1 MSSANA
7 PARELSIFLAF
18 DGGSLTFDRLVGRR
32 FAPRRQP
39 DRPMN
44 SRVPAMLALVG
55 TLLALPLWS
64 ARVGAQEIP
73 DDLLEDEHVR
83 EEFGVNSFT
92 APSIRKIFEDLDRLR
107 PLPYDKLRREIPQ
120 GTPKDRTKL
129 ALGLGG
135 LIADGFLVVESEKL
149 LDLEQVGRALW
160 KHAQVLGAGT
170 RLSRHTKSL
179 LEHSALGDWGG
190 LKGELAKT
198 QKDVEAEMVLLRD
211 VDAAHLIS
219 LGGWLRAFQIASV
232 ASLEAY
238 DPEKTRVLARVD
250 IVEYFIGSLS
260 TLEPQ
265 IFELPHIQALSAGLE
280 ELRLLLDVPES
291 KAFSVA
297 EVEAMRAKVDQLVAI
312 ADSKTPPPAPPA
324 APPAPAT
331 ADAVTPAN

>member
-1 MSSANA
+1 MNTRRFTTA
-7 PARELSIFLAF
+7 LLAIAAILA
-18 DGGSLTFDRLVGRR
+18 GGSL
-32 FAPRRQP
+32 P
-39 DRPMN
+39 
-44 SRVPAMLALVG
+44 
-55 TLLALPLWS
+55 
-64 ARVGAQEIP
+64 AQERPAIP
-73 DDLLEDEHVR
+73 DDLLEDEHIR

-92 APSIRKIFEDLDRLR
+92 APSIRKIFEDLDKLR
-107 PLPYDKLRREIPQ
+107 PLPYEKLKRDVPQ

-129 ALGLGG
+129 ALSLGG

-179 LEHSALGDWGG
+179 LEHSALGEWGE

-219 LGGWLRAFQIASV
+219 LGGWLRAFQIACAS
-232 ASLEAY
+232 SLEAY
-238 DPEKTRVLARVD
+238 DAEKTRVLGRVD
-250 IVEYFIGSLS
+250 IAEYFIGSLQ

-265 IFELPHIQALSAGLE
+265 IFETPHIQSLAAGLE
-280 ELRLLLDVPES
+280 ELRVQLDVPES

-297 EVEAMRAKVDQLVAI
+297 EVQAMKATVDRLVAT
-312 ADSKTPPPAPPA
+312 ADGKS
-324 APPAPAT
+324 PAPAP
-331 ADAVTPAN
+331 AATPAPVAVPGSGN

>member
-1 MSSANA
+1 MK
-7 PARELSIFLAF
+7 
-18 DGGSLTFDRLVGRR
+18 
-32 FAPRRQP
+32 
-39 DRPMN
+39 
-44 SRVPAMLALVG
+44 
-55 TLLALPLWS
+55 
-64 ARVGAQEIP
+64 ARVHPRPLAAALLLLTAGWLPAQEIP
-73 DDLLEDEHVR
+73 EDLLEDEHIR

-107 PLPYDKLRREIPQ
+107 PLPYEKLKREVPG

-129 ALGLGG
+129 ALALGG

-179 LEHSALGDWGG
+179 LEHSALGEWGA

-219 LGGWLRAFQIASV
+219 LGGWLRAFQIACVS
-232 ASLEAY
+232 SLEAY

-250 IVEYFIGSLS
+250 IAEYFLGSLS

-265 IFELPHIQALSAGLE
+265 IFELPHIQQLATGLD
-280 ELRLLLDVPES
+280 ELRALLDVPES
-291 KAFSVA
+291 KTFSEA
-297 EVEAMRAKVDQLVAI
+297 EVRAMLTKVDALVVITDGKA
-312 ADSKTPPPAPPA
+312 PAPA
-324 APPAPAT
+324 APAAPAAAT
-331 ADAVTPAN
+331 AEN

>member
-1 MSSANA
+1 MNHRASFASV
-7 PARELSIFLAF
+7 FLAVACSF
-18 DGGSLTFDRLVGRR
+18 GLGTDATFGQD
-32 FAPRRQP
+32 
-39 DRPMN
+39 
-44 SRVPAMLALVG
+44 
-55 TLLALPLWS
+55 
-64 ARVGAQEIP
+64 IP
-73 DDLLEDEHVR
+73 EDLLEDEHLR

-107 PLPYDKLRREIPQ
+107 PLPYEKLKREIPK

-149 LDLEQVGRALW
+149 LDLEQIGRALW

-179 LEHSALGDWGG
+179 LEHSALGEWGE

-219 LGGWLRAFQIASV
+219 LGGWLRAFQIACV
-232 ASLEAY
+232 ASLEDY
-238 DPEKTRVLARVD
+238 QPDKTQVLARHD
-250 IVEYFIGSLS
+250 IADYFFQSLQ

-265 IFELPHIQALSAGLE
+265 VQELPHIISLSAGLE
-280 ELRLLLDVPES
+280 DLAMQLDVPES
-291 KAFSVA
+291 KTFTVA
-297 EVEAMRAKVDQLVAI
+297 EVELLKGKIDALVLI
-312 ADSKTPPPAPPA
+312 ADPSAGSPPA
-324 APPAPAT
+324 AKTTPKAPAT
-331 ADAVTPAN
+331 AAVPVAAPEPGVAGN

>member
-1 MSSANA
+1 MKHRAFIASILLAIGIVFA
-7 PARELSIFLAF
+7 PAA
-18 DGGSLTFDRLVGRR
+18 GGLR
-32 FAPRRQP
+32 
-39 DRPMN
+39 
-44 SRVPAMLALVG
+44 
-55 TLLALPLWS
+55 
-64 ARVGAQEIP
+64 AQEIP
-73 DDLLEDEHVR
+73 EDLLEDEHVR

-107 PLPYDKLRREIPQ
+107 PLPYEKLKREIPQ
-120 GTPKDRTKL
+120 KTPKDRTRL
-129 ALGLGG
+129 ALTLGG

-179 LEHSALGDWGG
+179 LEHSALGEWGE

-232 ASLEAY
+232 AALEDY
-238 DPEKTRVLARVD
+238 HPDKTQVLARHD
-250 IVEYFIGSLS
+250 IADYFYQSLQ

-265 IFELPHIQALSAGLE
+265 VQELPHIQQLAAGLE
-280 ELRLLLDVPES
+280 QLGVMLDVPET
-291 KAFSVA
+291 KTFTVA
-297 EVEAMRAKVDQLVAI
+297 EVQTMKGKIDELMSIVDPSANN
-312 ADSKTPPPAPPA
+312 
-324 APPAPAT
+324 
-331 ADAVTPAN
+331 TPAQPVSAEQPVGVVPAVPAGVVEN

>member
-1 MSSANA
+1 MNHRASFASV
-7 PARELSIFLAF
+7 FLAVACSF
-18 DGGSLTFDRLVGRR
+18 GLGTVATFGQD
-32 FAPRRQP
+32 
-39 DRPMN
+39 
-44 SRVPAMLALVG
+44 
-55 TLLALPLWS
+55 
-64 ARVGAQEIP
+64 IP
-73 DDLLEDEHVR
+73 EDLLEDEHLR

-107 PLPYDKLRREIPQ
+107 PLPYEKLKREIPK

-149 LDLEQVGRALW
+149 LDLEQIGRALW

-179 LEHSALGDWGG
+179 LEHSALGEWGE

-219 LGGWLRAFQIASV
+219 LGGWLRAFQIACV
-232 ASLEAY
+232 ASLEDY
-238 DPEKTRVLARVD
+238 QPDKTQVLARHD
-250 IVEYFIGSLS
+250 IADYFFQSLQ

-265 IFELPHIQALSAGLE
+265 VQELPHIISLSAGLE
-280 ELRLLLDVPES
+280 DLAMQLDVPES
-291 KAFSVA
+291 KTFTVA
-297 EVEAMRAKVDQLVAI
+297 EVELLKGKIDALVLI
-312 ADSKTPPPAPPA
+312 ADPSAGSAPA
-324 APPAPAT
+324 AKTTPKAPAT
-331 ADAVTPAN
+331 AAVPVAAPDQPGVAGN

>member
-1 MSSANA
+1 MK
-7 PARELSIFLAF
+7 
-18 DGGSLTFDRLVGRR
+18 
-32 FAPRRQP
+32 
-39 DRPMN
+39 
-44 SRVPAMLALVG
+44 
-55 TLLALPLWS
+55 
-64 ARVGAQEIP
+64 ARVHPRPLAAALLLLTAGWLPAQEIP
-73 DDLLEDEHVR
+73 EDLLEDEHIR

-107 PLPYDKLRREIPQ
+107 PLPYEKLKREVPG

-129 ALGLGG
+129 ALALGG

-179 LEHSALGDWGG
+179 LEHSALGEWGA

-219 LGGWLRAFQIASV
+219 LGGWLRAFQIACVS
-232 ASLEAY
+232 SLEAY

-250 IVEYFIGSLS
+250 IAEYFLGSLS

-265 IFELPHIQALSAGLE
+265 IFELPHIQQLATGLD
-280 ELRLLLDVPES
+280 ELRALLDVPES
-291 KAFSVA
+291 KTFSEA
-297 EVEAMRAKVDQLVAI
+297 EVRAMLTKVDALVAI
-312 ADSKTPPPAPPA
+312 TDGKAPAPA
-324 APPAPAT
+324 APAAPAAAT
-331 ADAVTPAN
+331 AEN

>member
-1 MSSANA
+1 MT
-7 PARELSIFLAF
+7 PRVHLCLSLA
-18 DGGSLTFDRLVGRR
+18 V
-32 FAPRRQP
+32 
-39 DRPMN
+39 
-44 SRVPAMLALVG
+44 
-55 TLLALPLWS
+55 LWLS
-64 ARVGAQEIP
+64 VGAGISQEIP
-73 DDLLEDEHVR
+73 EDLLEDEHIR
-83 EEFGVNSFT
+83 EEFGVNTFT

-107 PLPYDKLRREIPQ
+107 PLPYEKLKREVPQ

-129 ALGLGG
+129 ALALGG

-179 LEHSALGDWGG
+179 LEHSALGEWGE

-219 LGGWLRAFQIASV
+219 LGGWLRAFQIACVS
-232 ASLEAY
+232 SLEAY

-250 IVEYFIGSLS
+250 IAEYFIGSLE

-265 IFELPHIQALSAGLE
+265 IYELPHIQALAAGLGD
-280 ELRLLLDVPES
+280 LKVQIDVPES
-291 KAFSVA
+291 KAFSEA
-297 EVEAMRAKVDQLVAI
+297 EVQAMKETIDRLVAMTDGKSP
-312 ADSKTPPPAPPA
+312 APAPAPAPPA
-324 APPAPAT
+324 A
-331 ADAVTPAN
+331 AVN

>member
-1 MSSANA
+1 MK
-7 PARELSIFLAF
+7 
-18 DGGSLTFDRLVGRR
+18 
-32 FAPRRQP
+32 
-39 DRPMN
+39 
-44 SRVPAMLALVG
+44 
-55 TLLALPLWS
+55 
-64 ARVGAQEIP
+64 ARVHPRPLAAALLLLTAGWLPAQEIP
-73 DDLLEDEHVR
+73 EDLLEDEHIR

-107 PLPYDKLRREIPQ
+107 PLPYEKLKREVPG

-129 ALGLGG
+129 ALALGG

-179 LEHSALGDWGG
+179 LEHSALGEWGA

-219 LGGWLRAFQIASV
+219 LGGWLRAFQIACVS
-232 ASLEAY
+232 SLEAY

-250 IVEYFIGSLS
+250 IAEYFLGSLS

-265 IFELPHIQALSAGLE
+265 IFELPHIQQLATGLD
-280 ELRLLLDVPES
+280 ELRALLDVPES
-291 KAFSVA
+291 KTFSEA
-297 EVEAMRAKVDQLVAI
+297 EVRAMLTKVDALVAI
-312 ADSKTPPPAPPA
+312 TDGKAPAPA
-324 APPAPAT
+324 APAAAT
-331 ADAVTPAN
+331 AEN

>member
-1 MSSANA
+1 MIALA
-7 PARELSIFLAF
+7 PARTILAALGLLSL
-18 DGGSLTFDRLVGRR
+18 GG
-32 FAPRRQP
+32 A
-39 DRPMN
+39 
-44 SRVPAMLALVG
+44 A
-55 TLLALPLWS
+55 
-64 ARVGAQEIP
+64 AQEIP
-73 DDLLEDEHVR
+73 EDLLEDEHIR

-107 PLPYDKLRREIPQ
+107 PLPYDKLKREVPA

-129 ALGLGG
+129 ALALGG

-179 LEHSALGDWGG
+179 LEHSALGEWGA

-219 LGGWLRAFQIASV
+219 LGGWLRAFQIACVS
-232 ASLEAY
+232 SLEAY

-250 IVEYFIGSLS
+250 IAEYFIGSLQ

-265 IFELPHIQALSAGLE
+265 IFEMPHIQSLASGLE
-280 ELRLLLDVPES
+280 ELRVLLDVPES
-291 KAFSVA
+291 KTFSEA
-297 EVEAMRAKVDQLVAI
+297 EVQAMLAKVEGLVAV
-312 ADSKTPPPAPPA
+312 ASSSQGPPE
-324 APPAPAT
+324 PAPAPS
-331 ADAVTPAN
+331 AVAGPAGTGN